1 MNKVLIYP
9 VYKNGNKKEWK
20 NWRPIALINT
30 TLRIIDKAIAR
41 RIQEFIKET
50 GIIPE
55 E

>member
-1 MNKVLIYP
+1 MKR
-9 VYKNGNKKEWK
+9 
-20 NWRPIALINT
+20 RPIALINT

>member
-1 MNKVLIYP
+1 METK
-9 VYKNGNKKEWK
+9 KNEKTTYC
-20 NWRPIALINT
+20 INT